1 MTETLKFLLSEFKPD
16 DEFFVNGK
24 AQEYASFMSKEDWDI
39 ITSDF
44 DEYEDNL
51 KYALVTIAGYASLD
65 KTHDFLILRLYE
77 WDTGL
82 IMGCLFSIH
91 RCYKNELEAAK
102 IQMRIPF
109 QFHPNEVSKI
119 ISSCI
124 KFACLSVRD
133 PEFEELIS
141 MLES

>member
-16 DEFFVNGK
+16 DDFYVNDS
-24 AQEYASFMSKEDWDI
+24 AQEYASSMSKEDWDI
-39 ITSDF
+39 ITLDF
-44 DEYEDNL
+44 AEYEVNL
-51 KYALVTIAGYASLD
+51 KYALVTIAGFASLD
-65 KTHDFLILRLYE
+65 KTHDFLIQRLYE

-82 IMGCLFSIH
+82 IMGGLFSIH
-91 RCYKNELEAAK
+91 RSYKNELEAAK
-102 IQMRIPF
+102 LHVRIPF

-124 KFACLSVRD
+124 EFAFISERD